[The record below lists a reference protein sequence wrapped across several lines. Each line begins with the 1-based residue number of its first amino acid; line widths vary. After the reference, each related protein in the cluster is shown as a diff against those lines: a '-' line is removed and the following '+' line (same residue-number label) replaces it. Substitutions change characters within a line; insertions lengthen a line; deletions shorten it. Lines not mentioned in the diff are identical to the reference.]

1 MLKIPT
7 FIIGGLLILTGIAGY
22 LLQDPGVSLKLK
34 GPLAEDTQITLSDGN
49 QTHELDLGYPS
60 SDAAGEHAYWII
72 YNLNLN
78 HAKDASQ
85 GNYAVDEGGAN
96 YEKKSFWYASSKG
109 DSMKALQQESEN
121 FQGAGNQEQVEVDW
135 SKVDTNSSTVRFVF
149 KNQIGSPGPITLQV
163 SNWKNIDITPTPKP
177 NEKIE
182 FKKSWT
188 AFIPGILGIILILL
202 TLGADKMPKAQKHFM
217 HVAVLVGLVGFIAV
231 AGKVG
236 AAVAEMSWLKEE
248 PFMII
253 HVSSLKPTTMLLSAG
268 LLLIFVILCI
278 VSFIEAR
285 KNRIAEE
292 KKAPKKSITSPKT
305 SVSED
310 TDSGDKKDSSKGSD
324 SEKSKEKTKGSIKS
338 KDTTS
343 KDSGSRDKK
352 DSSTGSGSE
361 KSKEKTKGSIKSKD
375 TVSKDSGSRDKQD
388 SSSESRSEKG
398 KEKSSDLGKSKDSP
412 KISKTDTPSVSP
424 KPGSTGSTQTKSPTL
439 EKKGSSQ
446 DDQSNESKTKPS
458 AGKPAENKSSIKPQ
472 PPKDSDSSE
481 KKKNESNSTISKVAP
496 ISKPENSTKEAEV
509 KKDET
514 DSSNKE

>member
-1 MLKIPT
+1 VASERPIVEVMV
-7 FIIGGLLILTGIAGY
+7 G
-22 LLQDPGVSLKLK
+22 
-34 GPLAEDTQITLSDGN
+34 
-49 QTHELDLGYPS
+49 LDLTVKGCLCYPS

-338 KDTTS
+338 KDT
-343 KDSGSRDKK
+343 
-352 DSSTGSGSE
+352 
-361 KSKEKTKGSIKSKD
+361 
-375 TVSKDSGSRDKQD
+375 VSKDSGSRDKQD

-398 KEKSSDLGKSKDSP
+398 KEKLVDSSKSKDSP

-424 KPGSTGSTQTKSPTL
+424 KPGSTGSTQKKSPTL
-439 EKKGSSQ
+439 EKKVSAEN
-446 DDQSNESKTKPS
+446 DQSSESKPKSPVE
-458 AGKPAENKSSIKPQ
+458 KPAENKSSIKPQ

-509 KKDET
+509 KEDET

>member
-292 KKAPKKSITSPKT
+292 KKAPEKSITSPKT

-324 SEKSKEKTKGSIKS
+324 
-338 KDTTS
+338 
-343 KDSGSRDKK
+343 
-352 DSSTGSGSE
+352 SE

>member
-310 TDSGDKKDSSKGSD
+310 TDSGDKKDSS
-324 SEKSKEKTKGSIKS
+324 
-338 KDTTS
+338 
-343 KDSGSRDKK
+343 
-352 DSSTGSGSE
+352 TGSGSE

>member
-1 MLKIPT
+1 MV
-7 FIIGGLLILTGIAGY
+7 G
-22 LLQDPGVSLKLK
+22 
-34 GPLAEDTQITLSDGN
+34 
-49 QTHELDLGYPS
+49 LDLTVKGCLCYPS

-338 KDTTS
+338 KDT
-343 KDSGSRDKK
+343 
-352 DSSTGSGSE
+352 
-361 KSKEKTKGSIKSKD
+361 
-375 TVSKDSGSRDKQD
+375 VSKDSGSRDKQD

-398 KEKSSDLGKSKDSP
+398 KEKLVDSSKSKDSP

-424 KPGSTGSTQTKSPTL
+424 KPGSTGSTQKKSPTL
-439 EKKGSSQ
+439 EKKGSAEN
-446 DDQSNESKTKPS
+446 DQSSESKPKSPVE
-458 AGKPAENKSSIKPQ
+458 KPAENKSSIKPQ

-496 ISKPENSTKEAEV
+496 ISKSENPTKEAEV

>member
-338 KDTTS
+338 KDT
-343 KDSGSRDKK
+343 
-352 DSSTGSGSE
+352 
-361 KSKEKTKGSIKSKD
+361 
-375 TVSKDSGSRDKQD
+375 VSKDSGSRDKQD

-509 KKDET
+509 KEDET

>member
-338 KDTTS
+338 KDT
-343 KDSGSRDKK
+343 
-352 DSSTGSGSE
+352 
-361 KSKEKTKGSIKSKD
+361 
-375 TVSKDSGSRDKQD
+375 VSKDSGSRDKQD